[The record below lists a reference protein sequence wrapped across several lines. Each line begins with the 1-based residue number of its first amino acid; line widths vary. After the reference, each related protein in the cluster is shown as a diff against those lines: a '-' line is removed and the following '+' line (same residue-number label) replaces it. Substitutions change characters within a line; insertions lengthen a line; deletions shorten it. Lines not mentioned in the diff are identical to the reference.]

1 MKDFPVFP
9 TEHGAASLILK
20 EIPYRKEAYI
30 RIQSTQEPE
39 KLLEECVSF
48 CTACGAEKVY
58 AAGHDILETYPLH
71 TSVLQMRGELFIS
84 EEEIPAMFPVTEQ
97 TVARWRALYNEK
109 MIDVDNASTLEVR
122 DEARILSS
130 GGAYFI
136 HDSGIPLGI
145 GWLEENKLSAI
156 AAIKP
161 GAGELLC
168 KAMQSLIPQQQII
181 LEVASTNEKALRFY
195 ERLGFIR
202 SAELSRWYR
211 VK

>member
-1 MKDFPVFP
+1 MRDFPVF
-9 TEHGAASLILK
+9 TTKHGAASLILK

-58 AAGHDILETYPLH
+58 AAGHNILEAYPLH
-71 TSVLQMRGELFIS
+71 TCVLQMRGELFIS

-97 TVARWRALYNEK
+97 TVAKWRALYNEK
-109 MIDVDNASTLEVR
+109 MKDVDNASTLEAR

-145 GWLEENKLSAI
+145 GWMEENRLSAI
-156 AAIKP
+156 AALKP

-181 LEVASTNEKALRFY
+181 LEVASTNEKALRLY
-195 ERLGFIR
+195 ERLGFIK
-202 SAELSRWYR
+202 SSELSRWYR

>member
-1 MKDFPVFP
+1 MRDFPVFP

-39 KLLEECVSF
+39 KLLEECISF

-71 TSVLQMRGELFIS
+71 TSVLQMQGELFIS

-97 TVARWRALYNEK
+97 TVAKWRALYNEK
-109 MIDVDNASTLEVR
+109 MKDVDNASTLEAK
-122 DEARILSS
+122 DESRILSS

-181 LEVASTNEKALRFY
+181 LEVASTNEKALRLY

>member
-1 MKDFPVFP
+1 MRDFPVFT

-30 RIQSTQEPE
+30 RIQNTQEPE

-97 TVARWRALYNEK
+97 TVAKWRALYNEK
-109 MIDVDNASTLEVR
+109 MKDVDNASTLEAR

-130 GGAYFI
+130 GSAYFI
-136 HDSGIPLGI
+136 HDSGTPLGI
-145 GWLEENKLSAI
+145 GWLEDNKLSAI
-156 AAIKP
+156 AALKP

-168 KAMQSLIPQQQII
+168 KAMQSLIPRQQII
-181 LEVASTNEKALRFY
+181 LEVASTNKRALRLY
-195 ERLGFIR
+195 ERLGFVN
-202 SAELSRWYR
+202 SAEVSRWYR
-211 VK
+211 IK